1 LVGIAFALLNDMK
14 TLVRCSIASIAA
26 LVLVAVATGCASSPV
41 EPVGAAGDFPSV
53 AVDPS
58 EDQGDDN
65 VGDVGNDSSQGFAA
79 GCGSN
84 RDDIIASAPSAARKT
99 ILERGFNWLDQG
111 VRYSQSRNFG
121 GYRTDCSGFVSM
133 AWGLKTSQ
141 STRSFGGGA
150 DATRLS
156 SQGDLLPG
164 DALVQPGRHA
174 VLFLANQGDSICV
187 LEQASTKSD
196 MQFRLKSK
204 ASLSGFIP
212 MRRENDPGGT
222 SASGPAPSSGCRS
235 KTINKTVGRG
245 VCVQN
250 TDNQKWYQCTG
261 SIWRFATETEGP
273 AGACTETFG
282 L

>member
-1 LVGIAFALLNDMK
+1 MVRILPRALLPVL
-14 TLVRCSIASIAA
+14 TLA
-26 LVLVAVATGCASSPV
+26 LATGCASSVVDIGQP
-41 EPVGAAGDFPSV
+41 GDLPSV
-53 AVDPS
+53 ALDPS
-58 EDQGDDN
+58 EDQGDDA
-65 VGDVGNDSSQGFAA
+65 VGDVSADVSQGFAA

-84 RDDIIASAPSAARKT
+84 QEDIVASAPSPARRT
-99 ILERGFNWLDQG
+99 ILERGFGWLEKG
-111 VRYSQSRNFG
+111 VPYSQSRNFE

-156 SQGDLLPG
+156 SKSELLPG
-164 DALVQPGRHA
+164 DALVDPGHHA
-174 VLFLANQGDSICV
+174 VLFLANQGDSMCV

-204 ASLSGFIP
+204 ASLAKFIP

-222 SASGPAPSSGCRS
+222 GGSGSVPRSGCRS
-235 KTINKTVGRG
+235 KTIDQTVGKG

-250 TDNQKWYQCTG
+250 AENQNWYQCTG
-261 SIWRFATETEGP
+261 SIWRFSTGTEGP
-273 AGACTETFG
+273 AGKCTESFG